1 MVALLVFI
9 MATLEIGQKKCWT
22 QKGPFG
28 DNVYKDPAR
37 YLCMAL
43 YPYVKLMYPYV
54 KLWLYLF
61 SLREATDMMVPTRRG
76 RGVCARTLGY
86 TRYPPKKGRKSPKRS
101 LK

>member
-9 MATLEIGQKKCWT
+9 MATFGRKKCWT

-28 DNVYKDPAR
+28 GNVYRDPAR

-43 YPYVKLMYPYV
+43 YPYVKVMYPYV

-61 SLREATDMMVPTRRG
+61 SLREATI
-76 RGVCARTLGY
+76 
-86 TRYPPKKGRKSPKRS
+86 
-101 LK
+101 